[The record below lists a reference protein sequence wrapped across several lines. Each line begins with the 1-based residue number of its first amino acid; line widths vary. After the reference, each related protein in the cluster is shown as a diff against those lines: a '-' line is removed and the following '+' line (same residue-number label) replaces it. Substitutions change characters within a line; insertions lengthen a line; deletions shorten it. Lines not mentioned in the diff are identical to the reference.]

1 MTTNTEPSPKT
12 PEQLYAE
19 HRRLAAELG
28 EYQDIL
34 SPIAEA
40 RKRLGELATG
50 NLLDRF
56 RSQKERKALETV
68 IHNHE
73 QAVKSGY
80 EALDPRDIPVAL
92 ADKAQA
98 AYDTNLEE
106 SRQHL
111 AEHPEDYSIPE
122 VPAKQDRSHF

>member
-1 MTTNTEPSPKT
+1 MTTNAEPSPKT

-19 HRRLAAELG
+19 HRRLAAEL
-28 EYQDIL
+28 ETHQDIL
-34 SPIAEA
+34 SPVAEA
-40 RKRLGELATG
+40 RKRLGELAMASP
-50 NLLDRF
+50 LDRF
-56 RSQKERKALETV
+56 RGRKERKALETV

-92 ADKAQA
+92 ADKAQQ
-98 AYDTNLEE
+98 AYDANLEE

-111 AEHPEDYSIPE
+111 AEHPEDYSILEAPSVGE
-122 VPAKQDRSHF
+122 KS